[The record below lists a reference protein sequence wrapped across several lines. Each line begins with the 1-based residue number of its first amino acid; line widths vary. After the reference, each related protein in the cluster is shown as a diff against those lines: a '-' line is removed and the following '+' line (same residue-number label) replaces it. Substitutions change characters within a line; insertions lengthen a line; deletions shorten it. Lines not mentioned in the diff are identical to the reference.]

1 MPVSQIR
8 KLRTSPLIQ
17 TQELYCRGFQKLF
30 LAAPRSFVTSF
41 MLRIC
46 VLDLLF
52 SIWVLPHT
60 QKCDPKLLAI
70 NKEQGIRICKLFALL
85 KNIYELM

>member
-17 TQELYCRGFQKLF
+17 TQELYCRDFPKLF

-41 MLRIC
+41 LLLIC

-52 SIWVLPHT
+52 STWVLGHT
-60 QKCDPKLLAI
+60 REGSQAV
-70 NKEQGIRICKLFALL
+70 G
-85 KNIYELM
+85 Y